1 MKVVGTIWINIVGVF
16 IAVLVYAIVLNLAD
30 ATASRNLFQAVFG
43 ALILVCLYGIL
54 FWTCF
59 VVALVGLDLLIVRN
73 HKNLVT
79 KLLVEWLVIST
90 PFLYGIVKYYEWVFL
105 VAIMA
110 FLLTQFL
117 RIKAINIALGESKGT

>member
-1 MKVVGTIWINIVGVF
+1 
-16 IAVLVYAIVLNLAD
+16 VYAIVLNLAD